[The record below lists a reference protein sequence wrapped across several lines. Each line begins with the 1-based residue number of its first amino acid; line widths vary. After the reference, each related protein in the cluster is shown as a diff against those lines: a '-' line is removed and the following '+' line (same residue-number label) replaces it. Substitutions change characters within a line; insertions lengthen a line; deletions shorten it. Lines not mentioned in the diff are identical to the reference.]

1 MEAQHAILW
10 DDQTKIL
17 IMNEAVKSEQPLVD
31 NLSQAKNKINI
42 FLQEF

>member
-1 MEAQHAILW
+1 MEAQPAILW

-17 IMNEAVKSEQPLVD
+17 IMNKAVKSVQSLVE
-31 NLSQAKNKINI
+31 NLSQAKNKIYI